1 MNQEDA
7 ILAKSKELFFRLGVK
22 SVTMDDLAR
31 EMGVSKKTIYQFVSN
46 KSELVEKVMR
56 KHVEEEKDSMLQL
69 ISNPGNA
76 IDQTLSIIKNVL
88 AHMKNIHP
96 SSIYDIQK
104 YYPKTWKVFLEF
116 KNDFILKTI
125 EQNLQKGVDEGFYRK
140 DMNTHVIARLYI
152 NAIEYIVNP
161 TFFPSIQYN
170 FSNIY
175 LEYIRYHIRGVVSE
189 KGREYL
195 KTLQLDENHEQ

>member
-31 EMGVSKKTIYQFVSN
+31 EMGVSKKTIYQYVSN
-46 KSELVEKVMR
+46 KSELVEKVMK
-56 KHVEEEKDSMLQL
+56 KHVEEEKDSMCQL
-69 ISNPGNA
+69 ISNSGNA

-125 EQNLQKGVDEGFYRK
+125 EQNLQKGVDEGLYRK
-140 DMNTHVIARLYI
+140 DLNTNVIARLYI
-152 NAIEYIVNP
+152 NTIEYIVNP
-161 TFFPSIQYN
+161 AFFPSIQYN
-170 FSNIY
+170 FSVIY